1 MRILL
6 VLVIISFMSC
16 GISKNDNLVK
26 NNGTD
31 QSGTE
36 ELDTIR
42 IANDSLEYEIIIF
55 EVGFQ
60 SWLATQRPPSYYSL
74 RTLEMRNYFRVVEY
88 NNRVNQPF
96 RYDPN
101 LYIQAIDYRPDI
113 HYGMEV
119 NYLLYMYFNFFE
131 QRYKQNL
138 ALGRMW
144 N

>member
-6 VLVIISFMSC
+6 VLVFISFMSC
-16 GISKNDNLVK
+16 GVSKSDKIVK
-26 NNGTD
+26 NNSADGI
-31 QSGTE
+31 GE
-36 ELDTIR
+36 ETVDTIR

-60 SWLATQRPPSYYSL
+60 SWLATQRPPSFYSL
-74 RTLEMRNYFRVVEY
+74 PMLEMRNYFMVVEY

-96 RYDPN
+96 RFDPN
-101 LYIQAIDYRPDI
+101 LYVQAIDYRPDI

-131 QRYKQNL
+131 QRYKQDL
-138 ALGRMW
+138 APGRMW